1 MKRVDIGKCLRNAKT
16 RDDLVL
22 IAYCLGAPQAA
33 SKFPLD
39 KDLYKYLKGVWER
52 YESDPFRG
60 TPSWTQRMK
69 ILCMGFERI
78 EAMRKTLHN
87 LELCLE
93 NARSFP
99 VWVSE
104 LPDLAASL
112 YGLGNAENA
121 LSLVEKESAQKKI
134 RKRETKRKKR

>member
-1 MKRVDIGKCLRNAKT
+1 MKRVDIGKSLRNAKT

-22 IAYCLGAPQAA
+22 IAYFLGAPQAP

-39 KDLYKYLKGVWER
+39 KDLYKYLKGVWDR

-60 TPSWTQRMK
+60 TPSWMRRMK
-69 ILCMGFERI
+69 ILCMGFEQI

-93 NARSFP
+93 NARTFP
-99 VWVSE
+99 VWMSE
-104 LPDLAASL
+104 LPNMAASL
-112 YGLGNAENA
+112 YGLGNAHST
-121 LSLVEKESAQKKI
+121 LSLVEKESAQKF